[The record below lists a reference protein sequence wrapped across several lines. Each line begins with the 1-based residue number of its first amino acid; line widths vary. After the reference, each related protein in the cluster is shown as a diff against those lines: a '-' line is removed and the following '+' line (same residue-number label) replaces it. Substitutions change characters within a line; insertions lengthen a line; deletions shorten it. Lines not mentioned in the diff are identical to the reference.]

1 MRRLVS
7 LLLLLLLCLPVS
19 PAQAQAS
26 GPIYIVQPGDT
37 LTGIAAMFGT
47 TVDALVELNNI
58 ADASLVYPGAELVI
72 PGFEGV
78 SGVLTTRQIE
88 FGETLAS
95 LSLRNGVA
103 QDTIVR
109 LNRVTNPGRLYVG
122 EPVIVPEGFTSAMAL
137 PLARLLSPSTGE
149 TTLEIAVRAG
159 INPWTLR
166 VLNDQADRL
175 WVLPGAVLAVPGG
188 SSPTSAL
195 PEPISAVEVSPRPA
209 VQGRTTEVRLG
220 LTDSAWAE
228 GTLGEWRLHF
238 QALDALNLVALQGI
252 YTMAEPGLYDL
263 ELRLFASEGG
273 EEIYAFSQPVLVADG
288 GYLNDPPLTVPA
300 QTIDPAVTQP
310 ENELIAS
317 IVGQW
322 TPERMWQGTFQ
333 YPSPYTDCYP
343 SRFGSR
349 RSYNG
354 SEYIYYHT
362 GLDFCGSTTTP
373 ILAPAR
379 GRVAFAGPLTVR
391 GNTTILDHGWGIF
404 TGYLH
409 QSQILVSVGDVVE
422 AGQTIGMVGA
432 TGRVT
437 GPHLHWDVYV
447 GGIPVNPLEWT
458 STAFP

>member
-1 MRRLVS
+1 
-7 LLLLLLLCLPVS
+7 
-19 PAQAQAS
+19 
-26 GPIYIVQPGDT
+26 
-37 LTGIAAMFGT
+37 
-47 TVDALVELNNI
+47 
-58 ADASLVYPGAELVI
+58 
-72 PGFEGV
+72 
-78 SGVLTTRQIE
+78 
-88 FGETLAS
+88 
-95 LSLRNGVA
+95 
-103 QDTIVR
+103 
-109 LNRVTNPGRLYVG
+109 
-122 EPVIVPEGFTSAMAL
+122 MAL

-310 ENELIAS
+310 ENDLIAS

-373 ILAPAR
+373 VLAPAR

-409 QSQILVSVGDVVE
+409 QSLILVSVGDVVE
-422 AGQTIGMVGA
+422 VGQTIGMVGA